1 MKKLLALVLALVM
14 SMSLVTISNAAF
26 KDADKIDYKEA
37 VDVMNAVGV
46 FIGDE
51 KGNFNAKENLTREQA
66 AKIIAYLELG
76 SKAADALVGGATF
89 TDVASTRWSAGFVG
103 YCAQAGVVNGVG
115 NGKFDPAGQLTAL
128 QFGKMLLVELG
139 YDAKAAGMVGADWA
153 INTSKL
159 MASTKL
165 MDKIDG
171 SVNQVLTRE
180 KAAQMCVNALKAP
193 TVEYSTKGSSI
204 IVNGAEINFG
214 ASVPTYVTNTIAK
227 EQTISKQTL
236 TNSNAYT
243 IELGEKLF
251 KDLKLNR
258 TTDDFGRPANEWF
271 WKAAKV
277 GTYADKADLS
287 YTEKV
292 KLGTIYSD
300 LGLGEKVLAKNVT
313 VYVDGDK
320 GTLAKDI
327 SKGEDTK
334 IGGQGTLTE
343 VYYDSGDNTA
353 VICHINYY
361 IGEVQKT
368 VAATASK
375 DAYIV
380 VATDSVKP
388 AGASGVEN
396 FTTDEKFD
404 DDAMVYYTYSESA
417 EEIKSVAVCETASG
431 TVTEAQN
438 AKNAKVDTANVTIGG
453 TKYKAAAKFVGE
465 EVSDVMV
472 KYDYKV
478 YLDGNANMLK
488 IEKVSKL
495 SNEYALVRATQG
507 KNVFSSNKAQV
518 VFADGTEKVVS
529 TAKDYNKAGTNHIDN
544 NTIVTWT
551 VEDGV
556 YTLQPVA
563 TLQSDKVTTNKTERA
578 LNLYM
583 SGTPL
588 ASNLVITNDKAGM
601 KIDGNTVKANSN
613 TVLVLYNVKDDSY
626 TTYTGIKSIPSIE
639 TSATVGANVYYFC
652 DRGDMA
658 TILFVDVDNDSIVK
672 GAGKNA
678 IYLAGASRSNLIQN
692 STGNYYEYNAIVDDE
707 ITTVKVDKTTKV
719 GSKYA
724 YELDGM
730 FKSYNVNSKGVIT
743 SLTAHADYADDGK
756 GTYLNGVGLDKT
768 SKDYTVILNTAGL
781 FVKADGTE
789 DKTNYK
795 NETITCDEKATFYYV
810 DKDGKITE
818 ISYKNVTKD
827 LNDKVYAYVDDYMV
841 KQLVVFEV
849 KDTNTNTNKPL
860 AMGEKPVS
868 YVDGSKVV
876 LEVVDDTGLSAAR
889 AEATNALRAAG
900 YTRVKYDVPTSPSY
914 ITAYDKNLNEVY
926 FDVYINYYVSLT
938 VDDKPVEYV
947 AANST
952 FKATEASKTMW
963 SDISG
968 KGTGFLKDT
977 TYKAYFK
984 STDADVALIAKT
996 SGTTTVIKTGYV
1008 QIGTTQAAS
1017 VTGLSTSGTN
1027 KVTVTTGNVVY
1038 NKATVKIEVDKAT
1051 VTKDYTITVK
1061 NDGKVVDTFTA
1072 KKDTAID
1079 KTVSLGDLTAN
1090 IANSMITVEATEIVV
1105 PVMLTKTLVSD
1116 KNGLTFTWTL
1126 ANQVTPGTTVKG
1138 SLKITGSL
1146 TAGTAGNTTVTLAD
1160 AGSTGISGIKW
1171 VAKNA
1176 ADNGCSATGAVLTI
1190 PNTFATDANGATIN
1204 FEFDVAAGS
1213 ATPAIK
1219 AD

>member
-76 SKAADALVGGATF
+76 SKAADALAGGATF

-103 YCAQAGVVNGVG
+103 YCAQAGIVSGVG
-115 NGKFDPAGQLTAL
+115 DSKFDPAGQLTAL

-204 IVNGAEINFG
+204 IVNGAEINLG
-214 ASVPTYVTNTIAK
+214 ASEPTYVTNTIAK

-380 VATDSVKP
+380 IATDSVKP
-388 AGASGVEN
+388 DGAAGVEN
-396 FTTDEKFD
+396 FTTDAKFD
-404 DDAMVYYTYSESA
+404 DDVAVYYTYSESA
-417 EEIKSVAVCETASG
+417 DEIKSVAVCETVSG

-438 AKNAKVDTANVTIGG
+438 AKTAKEDTANVTISE
-453 TKYKAAAKFVGE
+453 KYKAAAKFVGE
-465 EVSDVMV
+465 EVSDSMV

-478 YLDGNANMLK
+478 YLDGNNNMLK

-529 TAKDYNKAGTNHIDN
+529 TAKDYNKVSSYQIPN

-551 VEDGV
+551 EEDGV
-556 YTLQPVA
+556 YTFQPVENKGNVTVRA
-563 TLQSDKVTTNKTERA
+563 TDLNATANNTLVVTN
-578 LNLYM
+578 N
-583 SGTPL
+583 
-588 ASNLVITNDKAGM
+588 KAGM
-601 KIDGNTVKANSN
+601 TIKDKTINANSN
-613 TVLVLYNVKDDSY
+613 TILVLYDKKDDSY
-626 TTYTGIKSIPSIE
+626 TTYTGIKEMPSIA
-639 TSATVGANVYYFC
+639 TKATVEADVYYYC
-652 DRGDMA
+652 NSGSMA
-658 TILFVDVDNDSIVK
+658 TILFVDVDNDTIVA
-672 GAGKNA
+672 GAGRNA

-743 SLTAHADYADDGK
+743 SLTAHDTYGSVAADKAQYLAGDG
-756 GTYLNGVGLDKT
+756 LNKV
-768 SKDYTVILNTAGL
+768 SADYTVIIDT
-781 FVKADGTE
+781 KASG
-789 DKTNYK
+789 K
-795 NETITCDEKATFYYV
+795 NATITCDEKATFYYV

-818 ISYKNVTKD
+818 ITYKNVTKD
-827 LNDKVYAYVDDYMV
+827 ENDKVYAFVDDYMV

-849 KDTNTNTNKPL
+849 KDTAPTAGSFDPADPKTAGIVGTTVVIPVIDGVKVDNAANVL
-860 AMGEKPVS
+860 AKNGYTVTGLFGGTYWAVKDGTTYFFTESNPV
-868 YVDGSKVV
+868 YWTLKVDGVTVEYMANGTPSKFT
-876 LEVVDDTGLSAAR
+876 EKEFAA
-889 AEATNALRAAG
+889 
-900 YTRVKYDVPTSPSY
+900 KYGSLG
-914 ITAYDKNLNEVY
+914 TAYKFVKDGTTSFYAYAPNSNTAMTDGTATVVIETG
-926 FDVYINYYVSLT
+926 YVT
-938 VDDKPVEYV
+938 VTDNTSATTISGVETATAGGQKYAKVNNAVTVEYTV
-947 AANST
+947 AANTSVTLNYTVGGVAQTPITKST
-952 FKATEASKTMW
+952 TAAGKVTFTVSGDKDIVLTSAPTATAYGITYPAAKTTNGVTMTLTCPDTAVQGSMVTVKAKLTGKATGGDAVFTLSGHSIDTAYAGTFTGVSKSAAGQLTVANNTDLGAAGLEVTFTFTMPAS
-963 SDISG
+963 
-968 KGTGFLKDT
+968 
-977 TYKAYFK
+977 
-984 STDADVALIAKT
+984 
-996 SGTTTVIKTGYV
+996 
-1008 QIGTTQAAS
+1008 AA
-1017 VTGLSTSGTN
+1017 
-1027 KVTVTTGNVVY
+1027 
-1038 NKATVKIEVDKAT
+1038 
-1051 VTKDYTITVK
+1051 TITV
-1061 NDGKVVDTFTA
+1061 A
-1072 KKDTAID
+1072 
-1079 KTVSLGDLTAN
+1079 
-1090 IANSMITVEATEIVV
+1090 
-1105 PVMLTKTLVSD
+1105 
-1116 KNGLTFTWTL
+1116 
-1126 ANQVTPGTTVKG
+1126 
-1138 SLKITGSL
+1138 
-1146 TAGTAGNTTVTLAD
+1146 
-1160 AGSTGISGIKW
+1160 
-1171 VAKNA
+1171 
-1176 ADNGCSATGAVLTI
+1176 
-1190 PNTFATDANGATIN
+1190 
-1204 FEFDVAAGS
+1204 
-1213 ATPAIK
+1213 
-1219 AD
+1219 

>member
-26 KDADKIDYKEA
+26 KDADSIDYKEA

-46 FIGDE
+46 FVGDE

-89 TDVASTRWSAGFVG
+89 TDVASSRWSAGFVG
-103 YCAQAGVVNGVG
+103 YCAQAGIVSGVG
-115 NGKFDPAGQLTAL
+115 DGKFDPAGQLTAL

-258 TTDDFGRPANEWF
+258 TADDFGRPANEWF

-380 VATDSVKP
+380 IATDSVKP
-388 AGASGVEN
+388 DGAAGVEN
-396 FTTDEKFD
+396 FTTDAKFD
-404 DDAMVYYTYSESA
+404 DDVAVYYTYSESA
-417 EEIKSVAVCETASG
+417 DEIKSVAVCETVSG

-438 AKNAKVDTANVTIGG
+438 AKTAKEDTANVTISE
-453 TKYKAAAKFVGE
+453 KYKAAAKFVGE
-465 EVSDVMV
+465 EVSDSMV

-478 YLDGNANMLK
+478 YLDGNNNMLK

-529 TAKDYNKAGTNHIDN
+529 TAKDYNKVSSYQIPN

-551 VEDGV
+551 EEDGV
-556 YTLQPVA
+556 YTFQPVENKGNVTVRA
-563 TLQSDKVTTNKTERA
+563 TDLNATANNTLVVTN
-578 LNLYM
+578 N
-583 SGTPL
+583 
-588 ASNLVITNDKAGM
+588 KAGM
-601 KIDGNTVKANSN
+601 TIKDKTINANSN
-613 TVLVLYNVKDDSY
+613 TILVLYDKKDDSY
-626 TTYTGIKSIPSIE
+626 TTYTGIKEMPSIA
-639 TSATVGANVYYFC
+639 TKATVEADVYYYC
-652 DRGDMA
+652 NSGSMA
-658 TILFVDVDNDSIVK
+658 TILFVDVDNDTIVA
-672 GAGKNA
+672 GAGRNA

-743 SLTAHADYADDGK
+743 SLTAHDTYGSVAADKAQYLAGDG
-756 GTYLNGVGLDKT
+756 LNKV
-768 SKDYTVILNTAGL
+768 SADYTVIIDT
-781 FVKADGTE
+781 KASG
-789 DKTNYK
+789 K
-795 NETITCDEKATFYYV
+795 NATITCDEKATFYYV

-818 ISYKNVTKD
+818 ITYKNVTKD
-827 LNDKVYAYVDDYMV
+827 ENDKVYAFVDDYMV

-876 LEVVDDTGLSAAR
+876 LEVVDTTGLSAAR

-947 AANST
+947 AADSN
-952 FKATEASKTMW
+952 FNATKDSATKW

-968 KGTGFLKDT
+968 KGTGFVKGT
-977 TYKAYFK
+977 AYKAYFK
-984 STDADVALIAKT
+984 STDTDEALIVKT

-1008 QIGTTQAAS
+1008 QIGTTQDAS
-1017 VTGLSTSGTN
+1017 VSGLSTSGTN

-1038 NKATVKIEVDKAT
+1038 NKATVKIEVDKAN

-1090 IANSMITVEATEIVV
+1090 IADSKITVEATEIVT
-1105 PVMLTKTLVSD
+1105 PVMLTKNLVD
-1116 KNGLTFTWTL
+1116 KANGLTFTWTL
-1126 ANQVTPGTTVKG
+1126 ANQVTPGTIVKG
-1138 SLKITGSL
+1138 SLKITGDL
-1146 TAGTAGNTTVTLAD
+1146 TAGHTGNTVITLAD
-1160 AGSTGISGIKW
+1160 NASTGISGIKW
-1171 VAKNA
+1171 VV
-1176 ADNGCSATGAVLTI
+1176 ADATAVGCSVSGAALTI
-1190 PNTFATDANGATIN
+1190 PDTFANTADGVTIH
-1204 FEFDVAAGS
+1204 FEFTVDS
-1213 ATPAIK
+1213 SSTNPAIK
-1219 AD
+1219 ATV

>member
-89 TDVASTRWSAGFVG
+89 TDVASSRWSAGFVG

-159 MASTKL
+159 MATAKL
-165 MDKIDG
+165 MDGIDG

-204 IVNGAEINFG
+204 TVNGAEINFG

-258 TTDDFGRPANEWF
+258 TADDFGRPANEWF

-287 YTEKV
+287 YTEMV

-380 VATDSVKP
+380 IATDSVKP
-388 AGASGVEN
+388 DGAAGVEN
-396 FTTDEKFD
+396 FTTDAKFD
-404 DDAMVYYTYSESA
+404 DDVAVYYTYSESA
-417 EEIKSVAVCETASG
+417 DEIKSVAVCETVSG

-438 AKNAKVDTANVTIGG
+438 AKTAKEDTANVTISE
-453 TKYKAAAKFVGE
+453 KYKAAAKFVGE
-465 EVSDVMV
+465 EVSDSMV

-478 YLDGNANMLK
+478 YLDGNNNMLK

-529 TAKDYNKAGTNHIDN
+529 TAKDYNKVSSYQIPN

-551 VEDGV
+551 EEDGV
-556 YTLQPVA
+556 YTFQPVENKGNVTVRA
-563 TLQSDKVTTNKTERA
+563 TDLNATANNTLVVTN
-578 LNLYM
+578 N
-583 SGTPL
+583 
-588 ASNLVITNDKAGM
+588 KAGM
-601 KIDGNTVKANSN
+601 TIKDKTINANSN
-613 TVLVLYNVKDDSY
+613 TILVLYDKKDDSY
-626 TTYTGIKSIPSIE
+626 TTYTGIKEMPSIA
-639 TSATVGANVYYFC
+639 TKATVEADVYYYC
-652 DRGDMA
+652 NSGSMA
-658 TILFVDVDNDSIVK
+658 TILFVDVDNDTIVA
-672 GAGKNA
+672 GAGRNA

-719 GSKYA
+719 GSTYA

-876 LEVVDDTGLSAAR
+876 LEVVDATGLSAAR

-926 FDVYINYYVSLT
+926 FDVYTNYYVSLT

-947 AANST
+947 AADSS

-984 STDADVALIAKT
+984 STDTDEALIAKT

-1008 QIGTTQAAS
+1008 TVGTTQDTS
-1017 VTGLSTSGTN
+1017 VTGLGSSGTN

-1038 NKATVKIEVDKAT
+1038 NKATVKIEVDKGN

-1090 IANSMITVEATEIVV
+1090 IGNNEITVVATEIVT
-1105 PVMLTKTLVSD
+1105 PVTLKKTLVSD

-1146 TAGTAGNTTVTLAD
+1146 TAGTTSDTTVTLAD
-1160 AGSTGISGIKW
+1160 DNSSSISGIKW

-1204 FEFDVAAGS
+1204 FELDVAAGS
-1213 ATPAIK
+1213 AAPAIK

>member
-103 YCAQAGVVNGVG
+103 YCAQAGVVAGVG

-258 TTDDFGRPANEWF
+258 TADDFGRPANEWF

-380 VATDSVKP
+380 IATDSVKP
-388 AGASGVEN
+388 DGAAGVEN
-396 FTTDEKFD
+396 FTTDAKFD
-404 DDAMVYYTYSESA
+404 DDVAVYYTYSESA
-417 EEIKSVAVCETASG
+417 DEIKSVAVCETVSG

-438 AKNAKVDTANVTIGG
+438 AKTAKEDTANVTISE
-453 TKYKAAAKFVGE
+453 KYKAAAKFVGE
-465 EVSDVMV
+465 EVSGSMV

-478 YLDGNANMLK
+478 YLDGNNNMLK

-529 TAKDYNKAGTNHIDN
+529 TAKDYNKVSSYQIPN

-551 VEDGV
+551 EEDGV
-556 YTLQPVA
+556 YTFQPVENKGNVTVRA
-563 TLQSDKVTTNKTERA
+563 TDLNATANNTLVVTN
-578 LNLYM
+578 N
-583 SGTPL
+583 
-588 ASNLVITNDKAGM
+588 KAGM
-601 KIDGNTVKANSN
+601 TIKDKTINANSN
-613 TVLVLYNVKDDSY
+613 TILVLYDKKDDSY
-626 TTYTGIKSIPSIE
+626 TTYTGIKEMPSIA
-639 TSATVGANVYYFC
+639 TKATVEADVYYYC
-652 DRGDMA
+652 NSGSMA
-658 TILFVDVDNDSIVK
+658 TILFVDVDNDTIVA
-672 GAGKNA
+672 GAGRNA

-743 SLTAHADYADDGK
+743 SLTAHDTYGSVAADKAQYLAGDG
-756 GTYLNGVGLDKT
+756 LNKV
-768 SKDYTVILNTAGL
+768 SADYTVIIDT
-781 FVKADGTE
+781 KASG
-789 DKTNYK
+789 K
-795 NETITCDEKATFYYV
+795 NATITCDEKATFYYV

-818 ISYKNVTKD
+818 ITYKNVTKD
-827 LNDKVYAYVDDYMV
+827 ENDKVYAFVDDYMV

-849 KDTNTNTNKPL
+849 KDTAPAAGTFDPADPKTAGIVGTTVVIPKIDGVKVDNAANVL
-860 AMGEKPVS
+860 AKNGYTV
-868 YVDGSKVV
+868 
-876 LEVVDDTGLSAAR
+876 TGLFGGTYWAVKDGTTYFFTESNPEYYTLTVNGTVVEYMAKGTASKISEKEFAA
-889 AEATNALRAAG
+889 
-900 YTRVKYDVPTSPSY
+900 KYDTDG
-914 ITAYDKNLNEVY
+914 TAYKFVKGGTTY
-926 FDVYINYYVSLT
+926 FFAYDSSSANAMTDGTAAVAITTGYVKVTDNTSATTISGVETAT
-938 VDDKPVEYV
+938 VGGQKYAKVNNAVTVEYTV
-947 AANST
+947 AANTSVT
-952 FKATEASKTMW
+952 LNYTV
-963 SDISG
+963 G
-968 KGTGFLKDT
+968 G
-977 TYKAYFK
+977 
-984 STDADVALIAKT
+984 VAKT
-996 SGTTTVIKTGYV
+996 PITESTT
-1008 QIGTTQAAS
+1008 AA
-1017 VTGLSTSGTN
+1017 G
-1027 KVTVTTGNVVY
+1027 KVT
-1038 NKATVKIEVDKAT
+1038 
-1051 VTKDYTITVK
+1051 
-1061 NDGKVVDTFTA
+1061 F
-1072 KKDTAID
+1072 
-1079 KTVSLGDLTAN
+1079 TVSGDKD
-1090 IANSMITVEATEIVV
+1090 I
-1105 PVMLTKTLVSD
+1105 
-1116 KNGLTFTWTL
+1116 
-1126 ANQVTPGTTVKG
+1126 
-1138 SLKITGSL
+1138 
-1146 TAGTAGNTTVTLAD
+1146 
-1160 AGSTGISGIKW
+1160 
-1171 VAKNA
+1171 
-1176 ADNGCSATGAVLTI
+1176 VLT
-1190 PNTFATDANGATIN
+1190 
-1204 FEFDVAAGS
+1204 S
-1213 ATPAIK
+1213 ATPATTYGITYPAAKTENGVTMTLTCPDTAVQGSTVTVK
-1219 AD
+1219 AKLTGKATGGNAVFALSGHGIDTNYANTFTGVTRSAAGTLTVADNTDLGAAGLEVTFTFTMPASDATISIA

>member
-89 TDVASTRWSAGFVG
+89 TDVASSRWSAGFVG

-380 VATDSVKP
+380 IATDSVKP
-388 AGASGVEN
+388 AGAAGVEN
-396 FTTDEKFD
+396 FTTDAKFD
-404 DDAMVYYTYSESA
+404 DDVAVYYTYSESA
-417 EEIKSVAVCETASG
+417 DEIKSVAVCETVSG

-438 AKNAKVDTANVTIGG
+438 AKTAKEDTANVTISE
-453 TKYKAAAKFVGE
+453 KYKAAAKFVGE
-465 EVSDVMV
+465 EVSDSMV

-478 YLDGNANMLK
+478 YLDGNNNMLK

-529 TAKDYNKAGTNHIDN
+529 TAKDYNKVSSYQIPN

-551 VEDGV
+551 EEDGV
-556 YTLQPVA
+556 YTFQPVENKGNVTVRA
-563 TLQSDKVTTNKTERA
+563 TDLNATANNTLVVTN
-578 LNLYM
+578 N
-583 SGTPL
+583 
-588 ASNLVITNDKAGM
+588 KAGM
-601 KIDGNTVKANSN
+601 TIKNATINANSN
-613 TVLVLYNVKDDSY
+613 TILVLYDKKDDSY
-626 TTYTGIKSIPSIE
+626 TTYTGIKEMPGIE
-639 TSATVGANVYYFC
+639 TTATVEADVYYYC
-652 DRGDMA
+652 NSGSMA
-658 TILFVDVDNDSIVK
+658 TILFVDVDNDTIVK
-672 GAGKNA
+672 GAGRNA

-707 ITTVKVDKTTKV
+707 ITTVKVDKATKV

-743 SLTAHADYADDGK
+743 SLTAHTAYNTNTGDAL
-756 GTYLNGVGLDKT
+756 YLAGEGLNKV
-768 SKDYTVILNTAGL
+768 SADYTVIVDT
-781 FVKADGTE
+781 K
-789 DKTNYK
+789 DKNA
-795 NETITCDEKATFYYV
+795 TITCDEKATFYYV

-818 ISYKNVTKD
+818 ITYKNVTKD
-827 LNDKVYAYVDDYMV
+827 ENDKVYAFVDDYMV

-849 KDTNTNTNKPL
+849 KDTAPTAGSFDPADPKTAGIVGTTVVIPKIDGVKVDNAANVL
-860 AMGEKPVS
+860 AKNGYTV
-868 YVDGSKVV
+868 
-876 LEVVDDTGLSAAR
+876 TGLFGGTYWAVKDGTTYFFTESNPEYYTLTVNGTVVEYMANGTPSKFTEKEFAA
-889 AEATNALRAAG
+889 
-900 YTRVKYDVPTSPSY
+900 KYGTDG
-914 ITAYDKNLNEVY
+914 TAYKFVKGGTTY
-926 FDVYINYYVSLT
+926 FFAYAPSSTSAMTDGTAAVAITTGYVKVTDNTTSAT
-938 VDDKPVEYV
+938 ISGVETATAGGQKYAKVNNAVTVEYTV
-947 AANST
+947 AANT
-952 FKATEASKTMW
+952 
-963 SDISG
+963 
-968 KGTGFLKDT
+968 
-977 TYKAYFK
+977 
-984 STDADVALIAKT
+984 
-996 SGTTTVIKTGYV
+996 
-1008 QIGTTQAAS
+1008 S
-1017 VTGLSTSGTN
+1017 VTLNYTVGGVAQTPITESTTAAG
-1027 KVTVTTGNVVY
+1027 KVT
-1038 NKATVKIEVDKAT
+1038 
-1051 VTKDYTITVK
+1051 
-1061 NDGKVVDTFTA
+1061 F
-1072 KKDTAID
+1072 
-1079 KTVSLGDLTAN
+1079 TVSGDKD
-1090 IANSMITVEATEIVV
+1090 I
-1105 PVMLTKTLVSD
+1105 
-1116 KNGLTFTWTL
+1116 
-1126 ANQVTPGTTVKG
+1126 
-1138 SLKITGSL
+1138 
-1146 TAGTAGNTTVTLAD
+1146 
-1160 AGSTGISGIKW
+1160 
-1171 VAKNA
+1171 
-1176 ADNGCSATGAVLTI
+1176 VLT
-1190 PNTFATDANGATIN
+1190 
-1204 FEFDVAAGS
+1204 S
-1213 ATPAIK
+1213 ATPATTYGITYPAAKITNGVTMTLTCPDTAVQGSMVTVK
-1219 AD
+1219 AKLTGKATGGDAVFTLSGHSIDTAYAGTFTGVSKSAAGQLTVANNTDLGAAGLEVTFTFTMPASDATISIA

>member
-380 VATDSVKP
+380 IATDSVKP
-388 AGASGVEN
+388 AGAAGVEN
-396 FTTDEKFD
+396 FTTDAKFD
-404 DDAMVYYTYSESA
+404 DDVAVYYTYSESA
-417 EEIKSVAVCETASG
+417 DEIKSVAVCETVSG

-438 AKNAKVDTANVTIGG
+438 AKTAKEDTANVTISE
-453 TKYKAAAKFVGE
+453 KYKAAAKFVGE
-465 EVSDVMV
+465 EVSDSMV

-478 YLDGNANMLK
+478 YLDGNNNMLK

-529 TAKDYNKAGTNHIDN
+529 TAKDYNKVSSYQIPN

-551 VEDGV
+551 EEDGV
-556 YTLQPVA
+556 YTFQPVENKGNVTVRA
-563 TLQSDKVTTNKTERA
+563 TDLNATANNTLVVTN
-578 LNLYM
+578 N
-583 SGTPL
+583 
-588 ASNLVITNDKAGM
+588 KAGM
-601 KIDGNTVKANSN
+601 TIKNATINANSN
-613 TVLVLYNVKDDSY
+613 TILVLYDKKDDSY
-626 TTYTGIKSIPSIE
+626 TTYTGIKEMPGIE
-639 TSATVGANVYYFC
+639 TTATVEADVYYYC
-652 DRGDMA
+652 NSGSMA
-658 TILFVDVDNDSIVK
+658 TILFVDVDNDTIVK
-672 GAGKNA
+672 GAGRNA

-707 ITTVKVDKTTKV
+707 ITTVKVDKATKV

-743 SLTAHADYADDGK
+743 SLTAHTAYNTNTGDALYLAGDG
-756 GTYLNGVGLDKT
+756 LNKV
-768 SKDYTVILNTAGL
+768 SADYTVIIDT
-781 FVKADGTE
+781 KASG
-789 DKTNYK
+789 K
-795 NETITCDEKATFYYV
+795 NATITCDEKATFYYV

-818 ISYKNVTKD
+818 ITYKNVTKD
-827 LNDKVYAYVDDYMV
+827 ENDKVYAFVDDYMV

-849 KDTNTNTNKPL
+849 KDTAPTAGSFDPADPKTAGIVGTTVVIPVIDGVKVDNAANVL
-860 AMGEKPVS
+860 AKNGYTVTGLFGGTYWAVKDGTTYFFTESNPV
-868 YVDGSKVV
+868 YWTLKVDGVTVEYMANGTPSKFTEKEFAAKYGSLGTAYKFVKAGATYFFGYNTISTSAMSDGTAAV
-876 LEVVDDTGLSAAR
+876 AITTGYVKVDDSTSATISGV
-889 AEATNALRAAG
+889 ETATAGGQKYAKVNNAV
-900 YTRVKYDVPTSPSY
+900 T
-914 ITAYDKNLNEVY
+914 
-926 FDVYINYYVSLT
+926 
-938 VDDKPVEYV
+938 VEYTV
-947 AANST
+947 AANT
-952 FKATEASKTMW
+952 
-963 SDISG
+963 
-968 KGTGFLKDT
+968 
-977 TYKAYFK
+977 
-984 STDADVALIAKT
+984 
-996 SGTTTVIKTGYV
+996 
-1008 QIGTTQAAS
+1008 S
-1017 VTGLSTSGTN
+1017 VTLNYTVGGVAQTPITESTTAAG
-1027 KVTVTTGNVVY
+1027 KVT
-1038 NKATVKIEVDKAT
+1038 
-1051 VTKDYTITVK
+1051 
-1061 NDGKVVDTFTA
+1061 F
-1072 KKDTAID
+1072 
-1079 KTVSLGDLTAN
+1079 TVSGDKD
-1090 IANSMITVEATEIVV
+1090 I
-1105 PVMLTKTLVSD
+1105 
-1116 KNGLTFTWTL
+1116 
-1126 ANQVTPGTTVKG
+1126 
-1138 SLKITGSL
+1138 
-1146 TAGTAGNTTVTLAD
+1146 
-1160 AGSTGISGIKW
+1160 
-1171 VAKNA
+1171 
-1176 ADNGCSATGAVLTI
+1176 VLT
-1190 PNTFATDANGATIN
+1190 
-1204 FEFDVAAGS
+1204 S
-1213 ATPAIK
+1213 ATPATTYGITYPAAKTTNGVTMTLTCPDTAVQGSMVTVK
-1219 AD
+1219 AKLTGKATGSDAVFTLSGHSIDTAYAGTFTGVSKSAAGQLTVANNTDLGAAGLEVTFTFTMPASDATITVA